1 MIWLL
6 ILRNI
11 IRNKK
16 NSAVIITL
24 ISSITFLFFIG
35 NSFLGR
41 SDQGLREA
49 YVECLTGDVVIQ
61 KRGNVS
67 MNLFGANTPI
77 IDSFFSIPPL
87 PAYDMVKE
95 IVSAEPGVSM
105 LSSQVSGT
113 AVVDLCAVREIAP
126 LCGVDALTYFDLF
139 NGIILEEGRFLQSGE
154 FGVMI
159 TRERAERI
167 KRQTGTYP
175 AIGDPVLLT
184 AGAEAGF
191 KIREVPLLG
200 IYRYRNSGQFMNEV
214 VITDPQTIRVL
225 NSIMVASMEFDA
237 AEDALGLLD
246 AGLEDL
252 FNTGEDTALS
262 VPEDSFSAESLESF
276 LESFEDAAE
285 PEALVGGDWNFIIL
299 RLEKGVSPV
308 FVIAS
313 LNKKLENYGVTAV
326 GWRIAAGQ
334 SAILLL
340 LIQSL
345 FNGGIFIVSV
355 AGIIA
360 AVNILLISL
369 FKRTREIG
377 TLRAMGAHDSH
388 IRFLVMG
395 ENIILAFIA
404 GTAGIL
410 AGYGAIRI
418 VNSLALHIPNVLV
431 GTLLGGEILSLSFLP
446 GAAVLSFLVAV
457 FLGAAS
463 SVYPVEMAVHIDP
476 VVAVRQG

>member
-24 ISSITFLFFIG
+24 IVSITFLFFIG
-35 NSFLGR
+35 NSLLGR
-41 SDQGLREA
+41 SDQGLHEA
-49 YVECLTGDVVIQ
+49 YVECLTGDVLIQ
-61 KRGNVS
+61 KRGDVS

-87 PAYDMVKE
+87 PAYDKVKE

-139 NGIILEEGRFLQSGE
+139 NGIILEEGRFLQPGE
-154 FGVMI
+154 FGAMI

-184 AGAEAGF
+184 TGAEAGF

-200 IYRYRNSGQFMNEV
+200 IYRYRNSGQFINEV

-225 NSIMVASMEFDA
+225 NSIMVASMEFDTD
-237 AEDALGLLD
+237 EDALGLLD

-252 FNTGEDTALS
+252 FNTGEDITLS
-262 VPEDSFSAESLESF
+262 VQEDSFSAESLESF
-276 LESFEDAAE
+276 LEGFEGTAE

-299 RLEKGVSPV
+299 RLEKGVSPA
-308 FVIAS
+308 FVIDS
-313 LNKKLENYGVTAV
+313 LNKKLENYGAVAV

-340 LIQSL
+340 LIQSF

-388 IRFLVMG
+388 IRLLVMG
-395 ENIILAFIA
+395 ENIILALIA
-404 GTAGIL
+404 GTAGVL
-410 AGYGAIRI
+410 SGYAAIHI

-431 GTLLGGEILSLSFLP
+431 ATLLGGEILSLSFLP
-446 GAAVLSFLVAV
+446 GVAVLSFLVAL
-457 FLGAAS
+457 FLGAAA

-476 VVAVRQG
+476 IVAVRQG